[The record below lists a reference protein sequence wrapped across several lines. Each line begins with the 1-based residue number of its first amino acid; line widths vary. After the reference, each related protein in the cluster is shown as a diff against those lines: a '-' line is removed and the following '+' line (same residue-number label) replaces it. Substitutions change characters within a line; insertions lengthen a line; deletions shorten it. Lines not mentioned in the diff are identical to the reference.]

1 MKIKLITII
10 IVLGI
15 FTTCLFAQYDFT
27 VSGGVQLGNV
37 GYDTQ
42 NSLKDTSMKP
52 GATFGIETLKGPFI
66 IGAAFVRRGG
76 NLEISSIN
84 YSESISLDYLT
95 GYLLF
100 NIPIIDDLNGL
111 FGCQIGKCLGATIT
125 YEQDDDSGSIT
136 IYKNVFNID
145 YGLLFG
151 VDYML
156 HSRLG
161 TRISYYAGYAGVFK
175 NSVSSN
181 FSNSGISICLLFKI

>member
-27 VSGGVQLGNV
+27 VSGGVHLGNI
-37 GYDTQ
+37 GYDTE
-42 NSLKDTSMKP
+42 SGFRDTSPRP
-52 GATFGIETLKGPFI
+52 GATIGIETLKGPFI

-95 GYLLF
+95 AYLLF

-111 FGCQIGKCLGATIT
+111 FGCQIGDCMGGTFT
-125 YEQDDDSGSIT
+125 YEQDGDSGSVT
-136 IYKNVFNID
+136 IYTNTFNID

-156 HSRLG
+156 NSRLG
-161 TRISYYAGYAGVFK
+161 TRVSYYSGYAGVFK